1 MTTRILYSLC
11 GADESRPFSPH
22 CWKVVLALKH
32 KGLDFEE
39 RPTPFTQIPQ
49 LENGFSKTVPIL
61 RDGNELIRDSFDIA
75 LYLEERYPSRP
86 TLFGGE
92 GGKALSRFVERF
104 SQSIVHPAITGIAVA
119 DIHDMLDE
127 TDQVYFRTSRE
138 KFLGKT
144 LEDMRLGRDDAIS
157 AFAAKLEPVRQT
169 LAHQDFLGGDAP
181 LFADYILFG
190 ALQWMRITTGAKVFA
205 ADDPVGLWFERC
217 LDLHDG
223 VGRSV
228 TAA

>member
-1 MTTRILYSLC
+1 MTRILYSLC

-22 CWKVVLALKH
+22 CWKVVLALRH
-32 KGLDFEE
+32 KGLDFIEK
-39 RPTPFTQIPQ
+39 PTPFTEIPA

-75 LYLEERYPSRP
+75 LYLEETYPNRP

-104 SQSIVHPAITGIAVA
+104 SQTIIHPAVTNIAVA
-119 DIHDMLDE
+119 DIHDMLGE
-127 TDQVYFRTSRE
+127 TDRIYFRKSRE
-138 KFLGKT
+138 AFLGRT
-144 LEDMRLGRDDAIS
+144 LEEMRAGRDEAIA

-169 LAHQDFLGGDAP
+169 LKYQEFIGGDGP

-190 ALQWMRITTGAKVFA
+190 ALQWMRVTTGVKVFA
-205 ADDPVGLWFERC
+205 DDDPVGQWFERC

-223 VGRSV
+223 VGRHV

>member
-1 MTTRILYSLC
+1 MTRILYSLC

-22 CWKVVLALKH
+22 CWKIVLALRH
-32 KGLDFEE
+32 KGLDFIEK
-39 RPTPFTQIPQ
+39 PTPFTEIPA

-75 LYLEERYPSRP
+75 LYLEETYPDRP

-104 SQSIVHPAITGIAVA
+104 SQTIIHPAVTNIAVA

-127 TDQVYFRTSRE
+127 TDRVYFRKSRE
-138 KFLGKT
+138 AFLGRT
-144 LEDMRLGRDDAIS
+144 LEEMKAGRDEAIS

-169 LAHQDFLGGDAP
+169 LKYQEFIGGEGP

-190 ALQWMRITTGAKVFA
+190 ALQWMRVTAGAKVFV
-205 ADDPVGLWFERC
+205 ADDPVGQWFERC

-223 VGRSV
+223 AGRHV